1 MNLFMLLQ
9 RARERLE
16 KGSPEFSDNADTIL
30 AILRSQEVV
39 PYKRRSVN
47 GELHKMVAAA
57 IVEAYDRDTTID
69 VASRHQGTFAYYGFS
84 TKIVE
89 YLDKAVAKDLL
100 LSQTSKA
107 KGKLSLGPLLL
118 DYLDYYSA

>member
-1 MNLFMLLQ
+1 MNLFILLQ

-16 KGSPEFSDNADTIL
+16 KGSPEFSNSADTIL

-47 GELHKMVAAA
+47 GELHKMVAGA
-57 IVEAYDRDTTID
+57 IVEAYNRDATLD
-69 VASRHQGTFAYYGFS
+69 VASRHQGTFSYYGYS

-89 YLDKAVAKDLL
+89 YLDKAVAKDMLI
-100 LSQTSKA
+100 SQTSKA

>member
-1 MNLFMLLQ
+1 MNLFMLLL
-9 RARERLE
+9 RSREHLE
-16 KGSPEFSDNADTIL
+16 KGSPEFSDIADTIL
-30 AILRSQEVV
+30 ALLRSHEVI
-39 PYKRRSVN
+39 PYKRSTVN
-47 GELHKMVAAA
+47 GGLHKMVAGA
-57 IVEAYDRDTTID
+57 IVEAYCRDTTID
-69 VASRHQGTFAYYGFS
+69 IGSRHQGTFAYYGFS

-107 KGKLSLGPLLL
+107 RGKLSLGPLLL

>member
-16 KGSPEFSDNADTIL
+16 KGSPEFSDSADTIL

-47 GELHKMVAAA
+47 GEPHMMVAGA
-57 IVEAYDRDTTID
+57 IVEVYIRDTTLD
-69 VASRHQGTFAYYGFS
+69 VASRHQGTFSYYGYS

-100 LSQTSKA
+100 ISQSSKA
-107 KGKLSLGPLLL
+107 KGKLSLGPLVL

>member
-1 MNLFMLLQ
+1 MNLFILLQ
-9 RARERLE
+9 RAREHLE
-16 KGSPEFSDNADTIL
+16 KGTPEFSDNADTIL

-47 GELHKMVAAA
+47 GELHKMVAGAF
-57 IVEAYDRDTTID
+57 VEAYDRDTTID
-69 VASRHQGTFAYYGFS
+69 VASRHQGTFSYYGYS

-100 LSQTSKA
+100 LSQTSRA

>member
-1 MNLFMLLQ
+1 MNLFVLLQ

-16 KGSPEFSDNADTIL
+16 KGSPEFSDSADTIL

-47 GELHKMVAAA
+47 GELHKMVAGA

-69 VASRHQGTFAYYGFS
+69 LASRHQGTFSYYGYS

-89 YLDKAVAKDLL
+89 YLDKAVAKDFA
-100 LSQTSKA
+100 SIPNQQS
-107 KGKLSLGPLLL
+107 KGKAEFRPTP
-118 DYLDYYSA
+118 A

>member
-1 MNLFMLLQ
+1 MLLQ

-16 KGSPEFSDNADTIL
+16 KGSPEFNDSADTIL

-47 GELHKMVAAA
+47 GELHKMVAGA

-69 VASRHQGTFAYYGFS
+69 VALV
-84 TKIVE
+84 TK
-89 YLDKAVAKDLL
+89 A
-100 LSQTSKA
+100 
-107 KGKLSLGPLLL
+107 LSLLRLQHKDRGVP
-118 DYLDYYSA
+118 

>member
-16 KGSPEFSDNADTIL
+16 KGAPEFSDSADTIL

-47 GELHKMVAAA
+47 GALHKMVAGA

-69 VASRHQGTFAYYGFS
+69 VASRHQGTFSYYGYS

-89 YLDKAVAKDLL
+89 YLDKAIEKNLL
-100 LSQTSKA
+100 FSKTSKA
-107 KGKLSLGPLLL
+107 KGKLEIGTILQ
-118 DYLDYYSA
+118 DYLDYYVA

>member
-9 RARERLE
+9 IARERLA
-16 KGSPEFSDNADTIL
+16 KGSPEFNDSADTIL

-47 GELHKMVAAA
+47 GELHKMVAGA

-69 VASRHQGTFAYYGFS
+69 VASRHQGTFSYYGYS
-84 TKIVE
+84 TKFVE

-100 LSQTSKA
+100 ISQTSKA
-107 KGKLSLGPLLL
+107 KGKLSLDPLLL
-118 DYLDYYSA
+118 DYLDYYAA

>member
-9 RARERLE
+9 IARERLA
-16 KGSPEFSDNADTIL
+16 KGSPEFNDSADTIL

-47 GELHKMVAAA
+47 GELHKMVAGA

-69 VASRHQGTFAYYGFS
+69 VASRHQSTFSYYGYS
-84 TKIVE
+84 TKFVE
-89 YLDKAVAKDLL
+89 YLDKAVAKELL
-100 LSQTSKA
+100 ISQTSKA

-118 DYLDYYSA
+118 DYLDYNSA

>member
-9 RARERLE
+9 RAREHLD
-16 KGSPEFSDNADTIL
+16 KGSPEFSDSADTIL

-47 GELHKMVAAA
+47 GELHKMVAGA
-57 IVEAYDRDTTID
+57 IVEAYDRDTTLD
-69 VASRHQGTFAYYGFS
+69 VASRHQGTFSYYGYS
-84 TKIVE
+84 TTIVE

-100 LSQTSKA
+100 ISQTNKA

-118 DYLDYYSA
+118 DYLDFYSA